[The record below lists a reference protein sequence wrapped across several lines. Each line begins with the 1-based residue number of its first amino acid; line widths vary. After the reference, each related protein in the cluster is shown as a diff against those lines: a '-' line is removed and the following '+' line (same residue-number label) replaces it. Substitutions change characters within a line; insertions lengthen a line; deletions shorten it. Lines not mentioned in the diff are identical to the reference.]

1 MAVTKHD
8 VDIVADLA
16 RLSFTEEE
24 KEEMT
29 GVLNNILDY
38 FDKLSELDTEDVEP
52 LTHILPVQN
61 VMREDVVEPSRCIG
75 QEAALKN
82 APKHDRGHFVI
93 PKVIE

>member
-1 MAVTKHD
+1 MAVTRKD
-8 VDIVADLA
+8 VDTVAALA
-16 RLSFTEEE
+16 RLYFTDEE
-24 KEEMT
+24 KEEMM
-29 GVLNNILDY
+29 GVLNNILEY

-61 VMREDVVEPSRCIG
+61 VMREDDVKESYD
-75 QEAALKN
+75 QQTALKN